1 MKMTAKGRYAVAA
14 MLDLAL
20 HQERGAVSL
29 SAIAQRQHIP
39 LAYLEQLFARL
50 RRKGLVQSLRGP
62 GGGYRLA
69 ASGGEVSVAQVLQA
83 VNELSAT
90 RRQLAVQ
97 QDHYHC
103 FLDQIWHEL
112 DREVETYLSSVS
124 LADVLQRRGEAS
136 PRAQAVA
143 GPRRRG
149 S

>member
-20 HQERGAVSL
+20 HQDRGAVSL

-39 LAYLEQLFARL
+39 SAYLEQLFARL
-50 RRKGLVQSLRGP
+50 RRRGLVISLRGP

-69 ASGGEVSVAQVLQA
+69 ANSSEISVAQVLRA
-83 VNELSAT
+83 VSELSAA

-112 DREVETYLSSVS
+112 DREVEQYLSGVS
-124 LADVLQRRGEAS
+124 LAEVLQRRAETK
-136 PRAQAVA
+136 PRELAVA
-143 GPRRRG
+143 GPRRLSR
-149 S
+149 